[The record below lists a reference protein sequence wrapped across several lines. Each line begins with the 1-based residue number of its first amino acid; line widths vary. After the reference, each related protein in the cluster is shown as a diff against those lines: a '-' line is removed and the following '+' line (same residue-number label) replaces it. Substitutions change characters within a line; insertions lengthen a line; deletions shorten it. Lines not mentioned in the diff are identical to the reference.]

1 MFTFNVKVKKMTH
14 YKVISAAVFKHF
26 DGFLVRGVNRHSDFL
41 LQQAVELHLE
51 RNGVIVTIAGP
62 AIEVDQLISLQPAKY
77 WDGGHDPV
85 IGQEFRSKN
94 TDRAYTVEFPVYRG
108 GILIGCYGCSDD
120 VNTAIF
126 VSIADMMPGR
136 EPLTEGQKNAIADVN
151 HMRSSRW
158 ITQEQSDEM
167 IAIIK
172 KSTKS

>member
-1 MFTFNVKVKKMTH
+1 MTKF
-14 YKVISAAVFKHF
+14 KVISEAVFKHF
-26 DGFLVRGVNRHSDFL
+26 DGFRVSRVQRHVGGYHGDMVQVDL
-41 LQQAVELHLE
+41 KLENVE
-51 RNGVIVTIAGP
+51 VIVCGP

-77 WDGGHDPV
+77 WDGGHNPV
-85 IGQEFRSKN
+85 IGQEFRSKQ

-108 GILIGCYGCSDD
+108 GMLIGCYGYSDE

-136 EPLTEGQKNAIADVN
+136 EPLTQGQQKAIDDVLYM
-151 HMRSSRW
+151 HKSKW
-158 ITQEQSDEM
+158 ITLEQSDEM

>member
-1 MFTFNVKVKKMTH
+1 MERDGVKVF
-14 YKVISAAVFKHF
+14 VC
-26 DGFLVRGVNRHSDFL
+26 
-41 LQQAVELHLE
+41 
-51 RNGVIVTIAGP
+51 GP
-62 AIEVDQLISLQPAKY
+62 AEEIENLISLQHAKY
-77 WDGGHDPV
+77 WDGGQNPV
-85 IGQEFRSKN
+85 IGQEFRSKR

-108 GILIGCYGCSDD
+108 GILIGCYGYTEEINC
-120 VNTAIF
+120 AIF

>member
-1 MFTFNVKVKKMTH
+1 MFTFIVKVKKMTQSN
-14 YKVISAAVFKHF
+14 VALEAVFKHF
-26 DGFLVRGVNRHSDFL
+26 DGFRIAGIQRHTGFNSPQS
-41 LQQAVELHLE
+41 LQVELE
-51 RNGVIVTIAGP
+51 RNGVLVSICGHSA
-62 AIEVDQLISLQPAKY
+62 EVENLISFHPAKY
-77 WDGGHDPV
+77 WDGGQNPV

-108 GILIGCYGCSDD
+108 GILIGCYGYSDD

-136 EPLTEGQKNAIADVN
+136 EPLTEGQKKAIDDVLYM
-151 HMRSSRW
+151 HKSKW
-158 ITQEQSDEM
+158 ITLEQSDEM